1 MEKFVDE
8 VKEMGRQIP
17 KNVRQIGNVSD
28 SSKIYIEDYVDIFLN
43 QLCEKTVDKF
53 AGAFL
58 VGEVV
63 ETEEADYIYVNG
75 AINMQNLVVKGKDF
89 IIEEIVWK
97 NACETCKEFF
107 GDSEILGWVIVGGE
121 QPFEMTHQIQKMH
134 QKFFRR
140 EKSLVISKNRRD
152 KEEKIYIYKY
162 KEMLEAKGHY
172 IYYEKN
178 EEMQEYMIHCRKNV
192 GMTPSEVIDDKAAKS
207 FRSII
212 QEKVEKKEKKTKS
225 RSKMAYVA
233 SLCCMILIF
242 GSLGKMY
249 VQRDEEE
256 PVEEVVV
263 DNEQPQIEVSEM
275 VSKELEDTIET
286 LDVPEVPEVQEIQ
299 EVVQPDAEI
308 QMEEVYIV
316 QKGDTL
322 AGISKQVYGDILH
335 VTEICELNGLENGN
349 LIFIGQKLLLP

>member
-1 MEKFVDE
+1 
-8 VKEMGRQIP
+8 MGRQIP

-43 QLCEKTVDKF
+43 QLCEKTVEKY

-63 ETEEADYIYVNG
+63 ETEDTDYIYVSG
-75 AINMQNLVVKGKDF
+75 AINMQTLTVKGKDF
-89 IIEEIVWK
+89 IIEEGVWK

-121 QPFEMTHQIQKMH
+121 QPFEMTHQVQKMH
-134 QKFFRR
+134 QKFFHR
-140 EKSLVISKNRRD
+140 EKSIVIAKNSRD
-152 KEEKIYIYKY
+152 KEEKVFVYKY
-162 KEMLEAKGHY
+162 REMLEAKGHY
-172 IYYEKN
+172 IFYEKN
-178 EEMQEYMIHCRKNV
+178 EEMQNYMIFCRKNV

-225 RSKMAYVA
+225 RMAYVA

-242 GSLGKMY
+242 GAIGRGYL
-249 VQRDEEE
+249 QREKEEI
-256 PVEEVVV
+256 PKEEVVV
-263 DNEQPQIEVSEM
+263 KEETPVVQVEKPQIE
-275 VSKELEDTIET
+275 IPET
-286 LDVPEVPEVQEIQ
+286 VVEEIQ
-299 EVVQPDAEI
+299 EVSQPEPEI

-322 AGISKQVYGDILH
+322 AAISKEIYGDIFH
-335 VTEICELNGLENGN
+335 VSEICEVNGLDDGN

>member
-1 MEKFVDE
+1 
-8 VKEMGRQIP
+8 MGRQIP

-43 QLCEKTVDKF
+43 QLCEKAVEKYM
-53 AGAFL
+53 GAFL

-63 ETEEADYIYVNG
+63 ETEDADYIYVNG
-75 AINMQNLVVKGKDF
+75 AINMQTLVVKGKEF
-89 IIEEIVWK
+89 VIEEMVWK

-140 EKSLVISKNRRD
+140 EKSIIISKNSRD
-152 KEEKIYIYKY
+152 KEERIYVYKY

-172 IYYEKN
+172 VYYEKN
-178 EEMQEYMIHCRKNV
+178 EEMQEYMIFCRKNV

-225 RSKMAYVA
+225 RMAYVA
-233 SLCCMILIF
+233 SLCCMVIAF
-242 GSLGKMY
+242 GALGRMY
-249 VQRDEEE
+249 LQYENKQRQE
-256 PVEEVVV
+256 
-263 DNEQPQIEVSEM
+263 
-275 VSKELEDTIET
+275 ELEK
-286 LDVPEVPEVQEIQ
+286 EVQEVVITDVTPVVPDEPEEPEEPQ
-299 EVVQPDAEI
+299 EQEIVQTTPEL
-308 QMEEVYIV
+308 QMEEIYVV

-322 AGISKQVYGDILH
+322 AGISKELYGDISH
-335 VTEICELNGLENGN
+335 VHEICELNGLEDGN

>member
-1 MEKFVDE
+1 
-8 VKEMGRQIP
+8 MGRQIP

-89 IIEEIVWK
+89 TIEDIVWK

-107 GDSEILGWVIVGGE
+107 ADSEILGWAIIGGE
-121 QPFEMTHQIQKMH
+121 QPFEMSHQIQKMH

-140 EKSLVISKNRRD
+140 EKSIIISKNSRD
-152 KEEKIYIYKY
+152 KEEKIYVYKY

-212 QEKVEKKEKKTKS
+212 REKVEKKEKKTKS

-233 SLCCMILIF
+233 SLCCMVVIF
-242 GSLGKMY
+242 GSLGKLY
-249 VQRDEEE
+249 VQREEKE
-256 PVEEVVV
+256 PVKETVVNNELPQIEEVVEEEMEDV
-263 DNEQPQIEVSEM
+263 AETVELSDVSET
-275 VSKELEDTIET
+275 LET
-286 LDVPEVPEVQEIQ
+286 QEIQ
-299 EVVQPDAEI
+299 EVVQPNPEI

-322 AGISKQVYGDILH
+322 AGISKEVYGDVLH
-335 VTEICELNGLENGN
+335 VTEICELNGLVDGN

>member
-1 MEKFVDE
+1 
-8 VKEMGRQIP
+8 MGRQIP

-43 QLCEKTVDKF
+43 QLCEKTVEKY

-89 IIEEIVWK
+89 IIEEMVWK

-140 EKSLVISKNRRD
+140 EKSIVISKNSRD
-152 KEEKIYIYKY
+152 KEETIFVYKY

-178 EEMQEYMIHCRKNV
+178 EEMQNYMIFCRKNV
-192 GMTPSEVIDDKAAKS
+192 GMTPSEVVDDKAAKS

-212 QEKVEKKEKKTKS
+212 QEKVEKKEKKAKS
-225 RSKMAYVA
+225 KIAYVA
-233 SLCCMILIF
+233 SLCCMALVF
-242 GSLGKMY
+242 GLLGKMY

-263 DNEQPQIEVSEM
+263 ENEQPQIEISE
-275 VSKELEDTIET
+275 VISEEIPET
-286 LDVPEVPEVQEIQ
+286 TETPDITEIQ
-299 EVVQPDAEI
+299 EVVQPNPEI

-322 AGISKQVYGDILH
+322 AAISKEVYGDILH
-335 VTEICELNGLENGN
+335 VAEICELNGLEDGN

>member
-1 MEKFVDE
+1 
-8 VKEMGRQIP
+8 MGRQIP

-43 QLCEKTVDKF
+43 QLCEKTAEKYT
-53 AGAFL
+53 GAFL

-63 ETEEADYIYVNG
+63 EMEDVDYIYVNG
-75 AINMQNLVVKGKDF
+75 AINMQNLAVKGKDF

-97 NACETCKEFF
+97 HACETCKEFF

-140 EKSLVISKNRRD
+140 EKSILISKNSRD

-178 EEMQEYMIHCRKNV
+178 EEMQNYMIFCRKNV
-192 GMTPSEVIDDKAAKS
+192 GMTPSEIVDDKVAKS

-212 QEKVEKKEKKTKS
+212 QEKVEKKEKKVK
-225 RSKMAYVA
+225 SKMLYVA
-233 SLCCMILIF
+233 SLCCMIIVF
-242 GSLGKMY
+242 GTLGRVYFNHDK
-249 VQRDEEE
+249 EE
-256 PVEEVVV
+256 PVEEVIV
-263 DNEQPQIEVSEM
+263 DNEEPQIEISEVVPEETPNVSE
-275 VSKELEDTIET
+275 IPET
-286 LDVPEVPEVQEIQ
+286 PEVPEVQE
-299 EVVQPDAEI
+299 VLQPTQEI
-308 QMEEVYIV
+308 QMEEVYVV

-322 AGISKQVYGDILH
+322 AAISKEVYGDIFH
-335 VTEICELNGLENGN
+335 VTEICELNGLEDGN
-349 LIFIGQKLLLP
+349 LIYIGQKLLLP